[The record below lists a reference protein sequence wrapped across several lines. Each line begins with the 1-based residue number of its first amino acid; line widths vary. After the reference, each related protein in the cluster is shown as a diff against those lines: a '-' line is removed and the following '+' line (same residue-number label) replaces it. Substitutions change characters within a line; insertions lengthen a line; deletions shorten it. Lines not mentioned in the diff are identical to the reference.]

1 MADKKVTQLTA
12 LTTPANTDL
21 LLIVDDP
28 SGTPVSKKIELG
40 DLFGE
45 SAQTVFANIDITANT
60 SASGGTTKIGG
71 NTIVFTTG
79 STGSSTFN
87 TGVIINEDG
96 SASNTR
102 IESDSQ
108 VNMFFVDAM
117 NNRIGVKT
125 GAPTVALDVND
136 SKIRIRGI
144 SSVATSNAA
153 AEGWNTGEIGWDSN
167 YIYVAVGSTGANS
180 ILRATLSGF

>member
-40 DLFGE
+40 DVFGE
-45 SAQTVFANIDITANT
+45 SAQTVFSSIDITANT
-60 SASGGTTKIGG
+60 SSASGTTKIGG
-71 NTIVFTTG
+71 NTITFTTG

-87 TGVIINEDG
+87 TGVVINEDG

-102 IESDSQ
+102 IESDTQ
-108 VNMFFVDAM
+108 TNMFFVDAV
-117 NNRIGVKT
+117 NSRIGVKT
-125 GAPTVALDVND
+125 NAPTVALDVND

>member
-12 LTTPANTDL
+12 LTAPANTDL

-28 SGTPVSKKIELG
+28 TGTPVSKKIELG

-45 SAQTVFANIDITANT
+45 SSQTIFSNIDITANT
-60 SASGGTTKIGG
+60 SSATGTTKIGG
-71 NTIVFTTG
+71 NTVIVTAPSG
-79 STGSSTFN
+79 STFSA
-87 TGVIINEDG
+87 GVVINEDG

-102 IESDSQ
+102 IESDTQ
-108 VNMFFVDAM
+108 TNMFFVDAM

-125 GAPTVALDVND
+125 NAPTVAFDVND

-180 ILRATLSGF
+180 ILRATLTGF

>member
-45 SAQTVFANIDITANT
+45 SAQTVFSNIDITANT
-60 SASGGTTKIGG
+60 SSATGSTKIGG
-71 NTIVFTTG
+71 NTITITSG
-79 STGSSTFN
+79 SNTTFN
-87 TGVIINEDG
+87 TGVVINEDG

-102 IESDSQ
+102 IESDTQ
-108 VNMFFVDAM
+108 TNMFFVDAV

-125 GAPTVALDVND
+125 GAPTTAFDVND
-136 SKIRIRGI
+136 SRIRIRGI
-144 SSVATSNAA
+144 SSVSSNNAA
-153 AEGWNTGEIGWDSN
+153 TEGWNVGEIGWDNN
-167 YIYVAVGSTGANS
+167 YLYVAVGASGANS
-180 ILRATLSGF
+180 ILRVALSGW

>member
-40 DLFGE
+40 DVFGE
-45 SAQTVFANIDITANT
+45 SAQTVFSSIDITANT
-60 SASGGTTKIGG
+60 SSASGTTKIGG
-71 NTIVFTTG
+71 NTITFTTG

-87 TGVIINEDG
+87 TGVVITEDG

-102 IESDSQ
+102 IEPDTQ
-108 VNMFFVDAM
+108 THMLFVDAV
-117 NNRIGVKT
+117 NSRIGVET
-125 GAPTVALDVND
+125 NAPTVALDLND
-136 SKIRIRGI
+136 SKLRIRGI
-144 SSVATSNAA
+144 SSVSSNNAA
-153 AEGWNTGEIGWDSN
+153 TEGWNVGEIGWDNN
-167 YIYVAVGSTGANS
+167 YLYVAVGASGANS
-180 ILRATLSGF
+180 ILRVALSGW

>member
-1 MADKKVTQLTA
+1 MADKKITQLTA

-40 DLFGE
+40 DVFGE
-45 SAQTVFANIDITANT
+45 SAQTVFSNIDITANT
-60 SASGGTTKIGG
+60 SASSGTTKIGG
-71 NTIVFTTG
+71 NTITFTTG

-96 SASNTR
+96 STSNTR
-102 IESDSQ
+102 IESDTHT
-108 VNMFFVDAM
+108 NMFFVDAV
-117 NNRIGVKT
+117 NSRIGLKT
-125 GAPTVALDVND
+125 NAPTVTLDVND

-153 AEGWNTGEIGWDSN
+153 LEGWNTGEIGWDSN